1 MSTVL
6 IIIQLIVSVALVI
19 IVLMQKSE
27 GGALGMGG
35 GSGGGLFTP
44 RGAGDALTRL
54 TAILAVLFF
63 ATSMALTIL
72 ALHRRPQHSILDSS
86 PANPVSAPVPRAP
99 GSANRQ
105 PGSKPLVPAVPG
117 VPQPLAPAKA
127 SKPPK

>member
-6 IIIQLIVSVALVI
+6 IIVQLIVSVALVI
-19 IVLMQKSE
+19 VVLMQKSE

-63 ATSMALTIL
+63 VTSMALTIL

-86 PANPVSAPVPRAP
+86 HANPVSAPIPKAP
-99 GSANRQ
+99 GSANTKFGPKSR
-105 PGSKPLVPAVPG
+105 VPAVPG
-117 VPQPLAPAKA
+117 VPQPPAPTKA
-127 SKPPK
+127 TKPPK